1 MASGQEYNLADKKSA
16 WKTVVFIFHTILMSV
31 ILQIRP
37 QHLFTPPPY
46 LFVWKGKHGGICKI
60 GINIGI
66 IVKTSIVR
74 HGGV

>member
-37 QHLFTPPPY
+37 QHLFTPPHIC
-46 LFVWKGKHGGICKI
+46 LFGKE
-60 GINIGI
+60 NMAES
-66 IVKTSIVR
+66 VKWE
-74 HGGV
+74 